1 MTKPSFSVY
10 FWADWDLKE
19 VSTNY
24 KRSMIVGRSTCNN
37 PTLENQEPPKLENF
51 LGGHSFSTTD
61 QNHKPSG
68 ENYMY
73 PNNPSQTNSTNG
85 GGGMANN
92 STIGLSM
99 IKNWLRNN
107 PATQSSSSISHHEE
121 NRNDQELHDAAVLG
135 ANKYINATS
144 TNATVNCTSSTA
156 AAPHHQNLS
165 LSMST
170 GSQSA
175 SALPLLTAGGG
186 SSDGDNGGEMSSSS
200 DNKQPNSSSS
210 GMTVGG
216 GLDAQSGAIEGV
228 PRKSLD
234 TFGQRT
240 SIYRGVTR

>member
-1 MTKPSFSVY
+1 M
-10 FWADWDLKE
+10 
-19 VSTNY
+19 STNY
-24 KRSMIVGRSTCNN
+24 NSSMIVGRSTCNN
-37 PTLENQEPPKLENF
+37 PTIENQEPPKLENF
-51 LGGHSFSTTD
+51 LGGHSFSTPD

-85 GGGMANN
+85 GGGGGGGMANN

-107 PATQSSSSISHHEE
+107 PTTQSSSSISHHEE

-144 TNATVNCTSSTA
+144 TNATVNCTTSSITG
-156 AAPHHQNLS
+156 APHHQNLS

-210 GMTVGG
+210 GMAVGG